1 MDNTATLTWFSGNY
15 GSIMQAFALQNK
27 IIALGYNNDIINY
40 VPDKME
46 KLSFFC
52 KSSARF
58 VTLKA
63 KVQNKKIQ
71 SKFLTAEEWNL
82 KNKKFDDFYK
92 DSLKLSKIITRQKDM
107 GSLNKDYN
115 IFICGSDQIWN
126 PNYFKACN
134 FLDFTCGSAKKVA
147 YAPSVGTTYLTEK
160 EKTRIKPYLKDFKG
174 ISVREESSKELIKDI
189 VDVSIQVVCD
199 PVFLLSR
206 EMWVQKMKLTV
217 SNEKY
222 ILCYF
227 LGDNPEYK
235 KVVEYLKRVLQLNV
249 KVIPTNTFGYEMEF
263 DVQKTVGPKDWINL
277 LYNAEF
283 ILTDS
288 FHATAFSIIF
298 NKNFYVLKRFS
309 DNSSKSQNSRIY
321 HLLNMTNL
329 SNRIWKDDFY
339 SDISD
344 IKDSIWEQV
353 NNRVCEQRELSSLW
367 LKEALDN

>member
-1 MDNTATLTWFSGNY
+1 MKKDYTIAVAGTGYVGLSIATLLSQHHKVMAVDIVKEKVDLINNRKSPIQDDYIEKYLAEKDLNLTATLDTE
-15 GSIMQAFALQNK
+15 IMH
-27 IIALGYNNDIINY
+27 
-40 VPDKME
+40 E
-46 KLSFFC
+46 
-52 KSSARF
+52 
-58 VTLKA
+58 
-63 KVQNKKIQ
+63 
-71 SKFLTAEEWNL
+71 
-82 KNKKFDDFYK
+82 
-92 DSLKLSKIITRQKDM
+92 
-107 GSLNKDYN
+107 
-115 IFICGSDQIWN
+115 IF
-126 PNYFKACN
+126 
-134 FLDFTCGSAKKVA
+134 
-147 YAPSVGTTYLTEK
+147 
-160 EKTRIKPYLKDFKG
+160 
-174 ISVREESSKELIKDI
+174 
-189 VDVSIQVVCD
+189 
-199 PVFLLSR
+199 
-206 EMWVQKMKLTV
+206 
-217 SNEKY
+217 
-222 ILCYF
+222 
-227 LGDNPEYK
+227 GDNVNYIDK